1 MSPRFAAGW
10 MDMAAAVS
18 LRNSEFNK
26 ACCLRNQNGREK
38 HAGFEGN
45 VIACKSSTD
54 GICALLRFVRAVACA
69 TMASA
74 LHLRLLQSPTN
85 RSTLQIQCKQT
96 SPVDMPVERE
106 TIGAF

>member
-1 MSPRFAAGW
+1 MSPRFAAEW

-18 LRNSEFNK
+18 LRIT
-26 ACCLRNQNGREK
+26 LRNQNGREK

-45 VIACKSSTD
+45 GIACKSSTA

-74 LHLRLLQSPTN
+74 LLHRTLQSPPN
-85 RSTLQIQCKQT
+85 RSTLQIQCKLT